1 MSCAACVRHVERS
14 LSELDGVLQAEVNL
28 VTARARVTFDPDR
41 IQRAALVEAVE
52 EAGYEVP
59 EQAPTLHPEVAEEDE
74 EERRLRR
81 DLKLTAALGV
91 PLLVLA
97 MSHGAIPWA
106 ESDAGRWAQALL
118 ATPVLAGPGRAFFV
132 RAWKGLR
139 RRTADMNT
147 LVALGT
153 GAAWA
158 ASTAALVAPGLFP
171 HGEHGH
177 RPHLYYEA
185 AAAIVGFVLL
195 GKSLETRARKRLSDA
210 VRGLIALQPATAHRR
225 QGEGEQDIPVEALQ
239 VGDTFLVRPG
249 ERVPADGMVLEGTSS
264 LDESLLTGESMPV
277 DREPGDPVTG
287 GTLNQSGALLV
298 RAARTGQDTA
308 LARIVTAVEQAQ
320 GNKAPV
326 ARLADVLSAVFAPVV
341 LALALLAGLSWAL
354 LDPSPQGLSV
364 ALERFVSVLV
374 IACPCALG
382 LATPAAVAVG
392 TGRGAE
398 LGILVRGGAA
408 LEAASRVSSVLLD
421 KTGTLTSGKPTLALI
436 LPAPGVSEGQLLAWV
451 ASVEAPSEHP
461 VARAIVE
468 GASVRNIR
476 LQKIHSFEATA
487 GSGVAATVE
496 GEQVLAGTA
505 RWLRERGVEV
515 GEQEGEAARLATQ
528 GHTPVLVAR
537 GGKAVGVV
545 AVADGEAPGA
555 AGAIEALRALGV
567 EVAMVTGDREGTA
580 RAVAARLRI
589 DRVFAEV
596 RPEQKAAL
604 VRQEQQR
611 GHVVAMVGDGMN
623 DAPALAAADVGVAMG
638 TGSDIAAASADL
650 TLLHG
655 GITRLPAALALA
667 RATLRTIRQNLFW
680 AFLYNLLGIP
690 IAAGLLA
697 PWTGLQLSPVLAS
710 AAMSLSSVSV
720 LANSLRLRRFR
731 AP

>member
-41 IQRAALVEAVE
+41 IQRAALVEAVV

-59 EQAPTLHPEVAEEDE
+59 EKAPTLRPEAAEEDE

-195 GKSLETRARKRLSDA
+195 GKSLEARARKRLSDA

-277 DREPGDPVTG
+277 DRGPGDPVTG

-436 LPAPGVSEGQLLAWV
+436 LPAPGVSEDQLLAWV

-468 GASVRNIR
+468 GASIRNIR

-505 RWLRERGVEV
+505 RWLQERGVEV
-515 GEQEGEAARLATQ
+515 GEQEDEAARLAAQ

-537 GGKAVGVV
+537 GGRAVGVV

-611 GHVVAMVGDGMN
+611 GHAVAMVGDGVN